1 MSLRRFT
8 FLGAVALVAAAAAL
22 YPFAIA
28 DAGNAKRPVV
38 VELFTSQG
46 CSSCPPADAI
56 LGQLAAR
63 KDVIAMSLPITYW
76 DMLGWKDTLATDADT
91 KRQKAY
97 AQTMWRGGVYTPQI
111 IVDGVTDVVGGRDA
125 QVESTITARAGD
137 QQAVPVSL
145 SADKRAVHVGVGSA
159 DVKDANATIWLF
171 RVLPQATVAITDG
184 ENKGHTYTYH
194 NIVREIRALGMWKG
208 QPFSLDL
215 PRQELLGGS
224 HDSVVVIVQQGG
236 YGRIL
241 GAAMLDHAALDTAR

>member
-1 MSLRRFT
+1 M
-8 FLGAVALVAAAAAL
+8 ALVAAAAAL
-22 YPFAIA
+22 YPFALA

-76 DMLGWKDTLATDADT
+76 DMLGWKDTLASDADT

-125 QVESTITARAGD
+125 QVESTIAARASD
-137 QQAVPVSL
+137 QQSVSVSL

-224 HDSVVVIVQQGG
+224 HDSIVVIVQQGG

-241 GAAMLDHAALDTAR
+241 GAAMLDHAVLDTAR

>member
-8 FLGAVALVAAAAAL
+8 FRSAAVLVAAAAVLA
-22 YPFAIA
+22 PVAVA
-28 DAGNAKRPVV
+28 DAGNVKRPVV

-46 CSSCPPADAI
+46 CNSCPAADAI
-56 LGQLAAR
+56 LGQLATR
-63 KDVIAMSLPITYW
+63 RDVIAMSLPITYW

-97 AQTMWRGGVYTPQI
+97 AQMMWRGGVYTPQI
-111 IVDGVTDVVGGRDA
+111 IVDGVNDVVGGRDA
-125 QVESTITARAGD
+125 QIESTIAARAAD
-137 QQAVPVSL
+137 EQAVPVSL
-145 SADKRAVHVGVGSA
+145 SADKHVIHVGVSA
-159 DVKDANATIWLF
+159 SDAKDANATIWLF
-171 RVLPQATVAITDG
+171 RVLPQASVAITDG

-194 NIVREIRALGMWKG
+194 NVVREIRALGMWKG

-224 HDSVVVIVQQGG
+224 HDSVVVVVQQGG

-241 GAAMLDHAALDTAR
+241 GAAMLEHTVLDTAR

>member
-1 MSLRRFT
+1 
-8 FLGAVALVAAAAAL
+8 VALVAAAAAL
-22 YPFAIA
+22 YPFALA

-76 DMLGWKDTLATDADT
+76 DMLGWKDTLASDADT

-125 QVESTITARAGD
+125 QVESTIAARASD
-137 QQAVPVSL
+137 QQSVSVSL

-224 HDSVVVIVQQGG
+224 HDSIVVIVQQGG

-241 GAAMLDHAALDTAR
+241 GAAMLDHAVLDTAR